1 MFELNPL
8 HLEDASL
15 LHFLMIQGTAVL
27 AYLIFQ
33 ERFKRR
39 LSQLT
44 DHRRLLQDELDARQ
58 IVEPEVE
65 EVFATASGRDDLK
78 EIAGVNPKAEALLN
92 GIGIFRFSH
101 LAQTPVTTI
110 RRVLAEHGPLLY
122 TYDPVTWP
130 GQAQLA
136 TEGHWDE
143 LRLWQEQ
150 MRRGES
156 TPGASTS
163 GVSTPGQITDTNQLF
178 LP

>member
-1 MFELNPL
+1 MFDLNPL

-15 LHFLMIQGTAVL
+15 LHFLMLQGTAVL
-27 AYLIFQ
+27 AYLIFR
-33 ERFKRR
+33 ERFNRQLTR
-39 LSQLT
+39 LT
-44 DHRRLLQDELDARQ
+44 DHRRLLQDELDAHQ

-65 EVFATASGRDDLK
+65 EVFATMPGRDDLK
-78 EIAGVNPKAEALLN
+78 ELAGINSKAESLLN
-92 GIGIFRFSH
+92 GIGIFRFAQ

-110 RRVLAEHGPLLY
+110 RRVLAEHGPLLH

-136 TEGHWDE
+136 ADGRWDE

-156 TPGASTS
+156 TPG
-163 GVSTPGQITDTNQLF
+163 QITDTNQLF